1 MGNFQF
7 EVPEIISEKLSR
19 GDEGENSSHR
29 DESERL
35 EKEAVFF
42 FLAGLGVLMGG
53 SEEVH

>member
-42 FLAGLGVLMGG
+42 FLKL
-53 SEEVH
+53 

>member
-19 GDEGENSSHR
+19 GDGGENSLHR
-29 DESERL
+29 DESEWV

-42 FLAGLGVLMGG
+42 FLKLWIGA
-53 SEEVH
+53 